1 MSLFQHRRYL
11 YPFDGLLVDSVRHK
25 DTKGF
30 YWLNPSLLCSELA
43 QTKCQ
48 TALRD
53 SQTVA
58 IPLYFLCL
66 GLPGKKN
73 INYYYLIT
81 MVVVFITFRTEQ
93 TSHYR
98 RTICNSTSAKLVSY
112 KALTN
117 EVWMALVTFAMTNNL
132 RHRKA
137 KKKLQAI
144 FRLYYWE
151 CP

>member
-1 MSLFQHRRYL
+1 MI
-11 YPFDGLLVDSVRHK
+11 
-25 DTKGF
+25 
-30 YWLNPSLLCSELA
+30 
-43 QTKCQ
+43 
-48 TALRD
+48 
-53 SQTVA
+53 A

-144 FRLYYWE
+144 FRLY
-151 CP
+151 C